1 MINID
6 IKFEILSFNPMIEI
20 VYNRELLYKGV
31 AKDSYSFH
39 KNTRFGL
46 KENRNILEIKRY
58 GKDYKLHQSGD
69 KDQAVIIKDIK
80 LNDMSFPHITTHGQ
94 FVTDKNE
101 TLKTNYLG
109 HNGVYTFTFGHPVE
123 TWITNHMYVGM

>member
-1 MINID
+1 MINIQLE
-6 IKFEILSFNPMIEI
+6 FEVLAFDPAVEISFNGES
-20 VYNRELLYKGV
+20 LYKGI
-31 AKDSYSFH
+31 AKKSFNFN
-39 KNTRFGL
+39 KNVKFGL
-46 KENRNILEIKRY
+46 KEKRNTLEIKRY
-58 GKDYKLHQSGD
+58 GKTYNEHQSGD

-80 LNDMSFPHITTHGQ
+80 LNDMSFPHITMHGE
-94 FVTDKNE
+94 FVTDKNQ

>member
-1 MINID
+1 MINIHLE
-6 IKFEILSFNPMIEI
+6 FEVLAFDPAVEISFNGES
-20 VYNRELLYKGV
+20 LYKGI
-31 AKDSYSFH
+31 AKKSFNFNKH
-39 KNTRFGL
+39 VKFGL
-46 KENRNILEIKRY
+46 KEKRNTLEIKRY
-58 GKDYKLHQSGD
+58 GKNYNEHQSGD

-80 LNDMSFPHITTHGQ
+80 LNDMSFPHITMHGE

>member
-1 MINID
+1 MINI
-6 IKFEILSFNPMIEI
+6 KLEFEVLAFDPAVEISFNGE
-20 VYNRELLYKGV
+20 RLYKGV
-31 AKDSYSFH
+31 AKESFH
-39 KNTRFGL
+39 FYKNAKFGL
-46 KENRNILEIKRY
+46 KEKRNTLEIKRY
-58 GKDYKLHQSGD
+58 GKNYNEHQSGD

-80 LNDMSFPHITTHGQ
+80 LNDMSFPHITMHGE
-94 FVTDKNE
+94 FVTDKNQ